1 MIEPEQRLACLSVLG
16 KVLQQDAVPEQPFR
30 ASLELTGPQLH
41 TALSFFPHFF
51 LSPFREKTEA
61 EVAPFI
67 KNRKKS
73 L

>member
-1 MIEPEQRLACLSVLG
+1 MIEPEQSPSRVLVLG
-16 KVLQQDAVPEQPFR
+16 EVLQQVAVPEQPYR

-51 LSPFREKTEA
+51 LSAFREKTEA
-61 EVAPFI
+61 EATHFI
-67 KNRKKS
+67 KNRKKP